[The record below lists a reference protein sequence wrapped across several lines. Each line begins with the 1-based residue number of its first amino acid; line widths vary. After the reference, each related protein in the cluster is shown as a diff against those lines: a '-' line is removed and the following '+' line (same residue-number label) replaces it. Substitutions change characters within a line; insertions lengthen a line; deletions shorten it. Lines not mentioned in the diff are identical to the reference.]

1 VLARESRDNQRDPRE
16 TSRCSVTAQGSRIE
30 KLNPHHKQVSERSR
44 SLERAVRE
52 AGVFERD
59 SREREVS
66 PDSMFKQRVDVQE
79 NREDRASLADGGQRG
94 ASRSKVTN
102 SISPW

>member
-1 VLARESRDNQRDPRE
+1 VLPRESRENLREMRE

-30 KLNPHHKQVSERSR
+30 KLHPHHKQVSERSR

-59 SREREVS
+59 RREREVS

-79 NREDRASLADGGQRG
+79 NREDRASLADGGPRG
-94 ASRSKVTN
+94 ASTSKVAN

>member
-1 VLARESRDNQRDPRE
+1 MQVLPRESRDRHLLRE

-30 KLNPHHKQVSERSR
+30 KLNPHHKEVSERSR
-44 SLERAVRE
+44 SLERAV
-52 AGVFERD
+52 FEGE
-59 SREREVS
+59 SLEREVS

-79 NREDRASLADGGQRG
+79 NREDRASVADDGHRG
-94 ASRSKVTN
+94 ASRPKVAN

>member
-1 VLARESRDNQRDPRE
+1 MLSLLPRESRDNLRE

-30 KLNPHHKQVSERSR
+30 KLNPHQREVSERSR
-44 SLERAVRE
+44 SLERV
-52 AGVFERD
+52 VFERD
-59 SREREVS
+59 SLEREVS

-79 NREDRASLADGGQRG
+79 NREDRASVADGSQRG
-94 ASRSKVTN
+94 ASRSKVAN